1 MRYLKVLVLAIFLFL
16 ALIFF
21 FQNQAPLSQQ
31 MEMSLNL
38 FFLPTMTSIPLP
50 FYFLLISAFF
60 VGCLLTLF
68 WLIWDKFI
76 CSSRLMQARWRAT
89 NLHREVD
96 KLRKLLE
103 ETTAKANAEA
113 AARNSQADNPENLPA
128 VAVMKSEPT
137 HSSDAPADE
146 MGKETAKRK

>member
-1 MRYLKVLVLAIFLFL
+1 MRYIKVLVLAVFLFL

-38 FFLPTMTSIPLP
+38 FFIPTMTSIPLP

-113 AARNSQADNPENLPA
+113 AAREAPKAEQENLPA
-128 VAVMKSEPT
+128 VAGIKSLPI

-146 MGKETAKRK
+146 EGKETAKRK

>member
-1 MRYLKVLVLAIFLFL
+1 MRYIKVLVLAVFLFL

-38 FFLPTMTSIPLP
+38 FFIPTMTSIPLP

-60 VGCLLTLF
+60 LGCLLTLF
-68 WLIWDKFI
+68 LLIWDKFI

-113 AARNSQADNPENLPA
+113 ATTAPRPEEQNLPA
-128 VAVMKSEPT
+128 VALAKKSLPI

-146 MGKETAKRK
+146 EGKETAQKK